1 MINKPVKNAAGI
13 VLALLI
19 AGCTSD
25 MRRGEEKDSQS
36 IRPSQEA
43 PAERQDQRQEEQR
56 KQDLQ
61 QHEME
66 RGELGKGDRLVF
78 RM

>member
-1 MINKPVKNAAGI
+1 MIKKPVKNAGAI
-13 VLALLI
+13 ILALLI

-25 MRRGEEKDSQS
+25 MRSGQGSQGT
-36 IRPSQEA
+36 RPSQEV

-66 RGELGKGDRLVF
+66 RGELGAPKTAVP
-78 RM
+78 MT

>member
-1 MINKPVKNAAGI
+1 MIKKPVKNGGAI

-25 MRRGEEKDSQS
+25 MRSGQGSQS
-36 IRPSQEA
+36 TRPSQEA

-66 RGELGKGDRLVF
+66 RGELGAPKTAVP
-78 RM
+78 MT

>member
-1 MINKPVKNAAGI
+1 MIKKPVKNAGAI
-13 VLALLI
+13 ILALLI

-25 MRRGEEKDSQS
+25 TRSGKGSQS
-36 IRPSQEA
+36 TRPSQEA
-43 PAERQDQRQEEQR
+43 PAERQDQRQDERR

-66 RGELGKGDRLVF
+66 RGELGEPKAVF
-78 RM
+78 PMT

>member
-1 MINKPVKNAAGI
+1 MIKKPVKNAGAI
-13 VLALLI
+13 ILALLI
-19 AGCTSD
+19 AGCASD
-25 MRRGEEKDSQS
+25 THSGQGNGSEST
-36 IRPSQEA
+36 RPSQEA

-66 RGELGKGDRLVF
+66 RGELGSTKTVF
-78 RM
+78 PMT